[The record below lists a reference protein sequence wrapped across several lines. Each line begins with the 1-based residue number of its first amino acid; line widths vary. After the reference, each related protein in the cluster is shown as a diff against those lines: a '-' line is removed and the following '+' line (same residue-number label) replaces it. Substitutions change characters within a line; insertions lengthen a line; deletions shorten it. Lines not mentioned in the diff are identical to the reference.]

1 MLELIQTSP
10 LAFLVIIGGLIIALA
25 FHEAAHAFVAY
36 KLGDSTAKMAGRL
49 TVNPLKHLDPF
60 GTLALIFFRFGWGKP
75 VPVNPRNFKN
85 PAVGNFLVA
94 LAGPATNILIALVL
108 GGITFLLPP
117 NSLLTLVISTVVY
130 INILLAFF
138 NLLPIPP
145 LDGSKILGL
154 FLSEE
159 SAYEL
164 ERIGPMILLVFILL
178 VNTTSST
185 LLLQFLNLVNRLT
198 NLITAF

>member
-10 LAFLVIIGGLIIALA
+10 LAFLVITGGLIIALA

-85 PAVGNFLVA
+85 PAVGNLLVA

>member
-36 KLGDSTAKMAGRL
+36 KLGDGTAKMAGRL

-85 PAVGNFLVA
+85 PAVGNLLVA

>member
-49 TVNPLKHLDPF
+49 TINPLKHLDPF

-85 PAVGNFLVA
+85 PAVGNLLVA

>member
-49 TVNPLKHLDPF
+49 TINPLKHLDPF

-85 PAVGNFLVA
+85 PAVGNLLVA

-108 GGITFLLPP
+108 GGITILLPP

>member
-85 PAVGNFLVA
+85 PAVGNLLVA

>member
-10 LAFLVIIGGLIIALA
+10 LAFLVILGGLIIALA
-25 FHEAAHAFVAY
+25 FHEAAHAFAAHV
-36 KLGDSTAKMAGRL
+36 LGDDTAKMAGRL
-49 TVNPLKHLDPF
+49 TINPLKHLDLW

-85 PAVGNFLVA
+85 PAVGNLLVA
-94 LAGPATNILIALVL
+94 LAGPATNLLIALIL
-108 GGITFLLPP
+108 GGITFLFSPS
-117 NSLLTLVISTVVY
+117 SLVVLMISTIVY

-159 SAYEL
+159 TAYEL
-164 ERIGPMILLVFILL
+164 ERFGPAILLAFILFAS
-178 VNTTSST
+178 TMSST
-185 LLLQFLNLVNRLT
+185 FLLPFLNLVNRLT
-198 NLITAF
+198 NFLTVL